1 MPKEVTAEA
10 GAFLVYDTIKLGK
23 HGRESCRLKPP
34 RYVVG
39 TSSISSDHSECSTSP
54 SLVTSPG
61 SKKNSRP
68 CNDPRGG
75 TTHAEAPQVHV
86 QTADGAV
93 PVHPHQAV
101 TYMEIWNSVLYLTHN
116 DPENPEIDE
125 LLRKLDAMDRG
136 EII

>member
-61 SKKNSRP
+61 SKPNSKP
-68 CNDPRGG
+68 CNDPKGG
-75 TTHAEAPQVHV
+75 TTHAEVPQ
-86 QTADGAV
+86 V
-93 PVHPHQAV
+93 PVHAEHRALPLHPHP
-101 TYMEIWNSVLYLTHN
+101 
-116 DPENPEIDE
+116 PEAAPA
-125 LLRKLDAMDRG
+125 LLKGG
-136 EII
+136 EGSRPFSTGVEYGS